1 MSFSAWAAKLI
12 SQNFISMS
20 AQNPDP
26 KTHLS
31 PTAFT
36 LFQISLTLVVTA
48 TIYIYIILFS
58 KSFSHV

>member
-36 LFQISLTLVVTA
+36 LFQISLTLV
-48 TIYIYIILFS
+48 LFS